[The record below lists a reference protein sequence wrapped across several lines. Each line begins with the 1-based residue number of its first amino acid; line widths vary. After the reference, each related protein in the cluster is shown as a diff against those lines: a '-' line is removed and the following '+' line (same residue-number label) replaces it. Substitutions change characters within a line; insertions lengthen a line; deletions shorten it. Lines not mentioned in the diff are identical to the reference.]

1 MFQKQ
6 KQLAI
11 FNENIENLH
20 VIENNTVIVFL
31 AERGRKS
38 AGGKNEGF
46 SHYIIENTRGQK
58 PKWGIHLTQVTTIYS
73 IAADGR
79 LSSDDR
85 GVGGAL
91 SFGAGVP
98 GVFVPVAVAD
108 GVSMSKLRGRQG
120 LVGAFGSVAVCRL

>member
-11 FNENIENLH
+11 FNENIENLY

-46 SHYIIENTRGQK
+46 SHYVIENIGSEITI
-58 PKWGIHLTQVTTIYS
+58 WGIHLTQVTPTGC
-73 IAADGR
+73 GR
-79 LSSDDR
+79 NR
-85 GVGGAL
+85 RIHFGGA
-91 SFGAGVP
+91 S
-98 GVFVPVAVAD
+98 
-108 GVSMSKLRGRQG
+108 
-120 LVGAFGSVAVCRL
+120 RLLLWRP